1 MSAFD
6 ILLPE
11 NKNYGVSND
20 VVTTV
25 QYKLTQLRA
34 DEGETNKQVFSLL
47 LLNRFVGENPFAPE
61 GGSGYS
67 AETYVRQSASKL
79 LTQQLNQLAAG
90 LINGV
95 DVNFDV
101 VTSEDY
107 TTGSMKNKTD
117 LNVSVS
123 KKLLNDRLKIS
134 VGSEFGLEGPQTANQ
149 QGNNIAGNLSAE
161 YQLSR
166 DGRYLLRFFEKNDY
180 EGDLYGYVIETG
192 LSFVITV
199 DYNRLK
205 EIFQK
210 RKQKVEGSK
219 KQRRNETGFIFFIHD
234 IGPYMVRM
242 QQHKIGTCK

>member
-1 MSAFD
+1 
-6 ILLPE
+6 
-11 NKNYGVSND
+11 
-20 VVTTV
+20 VTTV

-47 LLNRFVGENPFAPE
+47 LLNRFVGENPFSPE
-61 GGSGYS
+61 GGSGYNV
-67 AETYVRQSASKL
+67 ETYVRQSASKL

-107 TTGSMKNKTD
+107 TTGSMKNTTD
-117 LNVSVS
+117 LNVNVS

-134 VGSEFGLEGPQTANQ
+134 VGSEFGLEGPQNANQ

-180 EGDLYGYVIETG
+180 EGELYGYVVETG

-199 DYNRLK
+199 DYSRLK
-205 EIFQK
+205 EIFQR
-210 RKQKVEGSK
+210 RKQKVESSNNN
-219 KQRRNETGFIFFIHD
+219 KQ
-234 IGPYMVRM
+234 
-242 QQHKIGTCK
+242 KAGTQ